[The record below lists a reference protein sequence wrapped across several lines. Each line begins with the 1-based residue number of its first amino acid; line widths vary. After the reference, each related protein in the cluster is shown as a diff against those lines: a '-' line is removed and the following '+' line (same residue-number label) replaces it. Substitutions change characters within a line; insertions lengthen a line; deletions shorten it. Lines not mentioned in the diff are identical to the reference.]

1 MPTPDILPLATALAA
16 TDSSLGTFQLTVET
30 HREELED
37 DTVVPRHRP
46 VQGAGGLQQGAG
58 HPPRRQ
64 GWPAEGGH

>member
-16 TDSSLGTFQLTVET
+16 TDSSLQLTVET

-37 DTVVPRHRP
+37 DTLVPWHRP

-64 GWPAEGGH
+64 GWPAEGRH